1 MSQAA
6 LLLTDAARQVE
17 AERADLRD
25 ALGAIQK
32 HFSDGPASAT
42 WVSEKLAALGD
53 QLINHFRAE
62 EEGGFFSEVVE
73 RDQRFASDAAQLQG
87 EHTAMLGEFQTLL
100 SETRRGANPSEWWD
114 NAKDRF
120 HAFSRQ
126 LMRHESDENRLL
138 QSAYWD
144 DIGSK
149 D

>member
-17 AERADLRD
+17 AEHADLRD

-32 HFSDGPASAT
+32 LFSDGPASAS

-53 QLINHFRAE
+53 QLIGHFRAE

-73 RDQRFASDAAQLQG
+73 RDQRFAGDAAQLRG
-87 EHTAMLGEFQTLL
+87 EHSVMLDDFRSLL
-100 SETRRGANPSEWWD
+100 SKTQQGVNPAEWWD
-114 NAKDRF
+114 DAKDRF

-138 QSAYWD
+138 HSAYWD